1 MEETPIDRVVKH
13 WGALL
18 PKLDATAFSIQI
30 KIYEINLLTERVTNV
45 LAAKFNLN
53 TLDIQLLMSIH
64 READEKLVRPSDLWR
79 IFDLAPSVITYRVD
93 RLHELGFVVRLANPA
108 DRRTLN
114 LKLTP
119 KGEAALKAVVRDFN
133 RITVH
138 KLAAIDKARGRSKFD
153 KLLSAYLEAWQESDD
168 TD

>member
-1 MEETPIDRVVKH
+1 
-13 WGALL
+13 
-18 PKLDATAFSIQI
+18 
-30 KIYEINLLTERVTNV
+30 IYEINLLTERATSV

-64 READEKLVRPSDLWR
+64 REVDKKLVRPSDLWR
-79 IFDLAPSVITYRVD
+79 IFDLAPSVITYRID
-93 RLHELGFVVRLANPA
+93 RLHDLEFVVRLANPA

-119 KGEAALKAVVRDFN
+119 KGEAALKSVVRDFN
-133 RITVH
+133 RITVR
-138 KLAAIDKARGRSKFD
+138 KLAAIDKARGRGKFD
-153 KLLSAYLEAWQESDD
+153 KLLSAYLEAWKESDD